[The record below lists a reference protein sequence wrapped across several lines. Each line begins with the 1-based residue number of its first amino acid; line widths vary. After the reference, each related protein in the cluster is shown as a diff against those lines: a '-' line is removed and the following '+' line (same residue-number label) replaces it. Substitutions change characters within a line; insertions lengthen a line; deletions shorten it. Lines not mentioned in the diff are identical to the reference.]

1 VGIGSPAAAEIDD
14 PHHPFD
20 QQITERRMYAL
31 DPAVMR
37 DLTVLIIAITALI
50 RAIWPNGISR

>member
-1 VGIGSPAAAEIDD
+1 MTA
-14 PHHPFD
+14 F
-20 QQITERRMYAL
+20 

-50 RAIWPNGISR
+50 RAVWPNGIYR